1 LAHPRAARRSGS
13 HRPFPFE
20 TRLAAVKLHLE
31 ERLPCHDI
39 CEALGLSHDTLRDW
53 LRRYGELGAT
63 GLYALPS
70 ASRRRGREQVP
81 AAVKDR
87 IVELKQANPGFG
99 IRRISQVLARLLF
112 LRASPETVR
121 ATLARRQ
128 LMSPPVPARPRR
140 APAAPRFFERSTPN
154 QMWQSDIT
162 TFRIDGK
169 TVYLVG
175 FLDDY
180 SRYLTGLG
188 LYRSQTVANV
198 LETYRRA
205 AADYGPPKEML
216 TDNGRQYVA
225 WRGKT
230 RFQIELQRS
239 GIHHIR
245 ATPHHPM
252 TLGKIERFW
261 QTLKGEFLERTAFG
275 TFDEATERLHFWANW
290 YNHRRPNQGIA
301 GLCPAD
307 RYFEIRADV
316 RKAMEQGM
324 EENQLELALRGRPQ
338 RPFYMVGRLD
348 EQSVVM
354 QTRGGKL
361 VMTVSDAESHGAS
374 ELVCDLK
381 EGTVDYEDGSEEG
394 QATAAAVL
402 GNGEVPGGVAGVDRE
417 AQRLGTGPGD
427 GADLDRDQPVAGTG
441 DDRDAQ
447 RPGAPAPD
455 GSPDQ
460 PPEPPAAAAPGAH
473 LDSARG
479 GEAGPAGGR
488 AEASGGAPGQGSGA
502 AAFPVTAAVR
512 DRDGSPDGRGAGM
525 LPGDSS
531 AATAP
536 ADVPVAPVGDGQPSA
551 AGDAVRDLQEG
562 PMNHEG
568 RGEEGQA
575 PATAVPGNGEVP
587 GGAAGVDRGARRLE
601 TGPQTGPDR
610 NRPEPLA
617 GTGDDRDARGPGA
630 PAPDGSPAQPLEPP
644 APAAPGPHLITA
656 GQAGTQVAG
665 GTAGGFGAATRE
677 PGLGT
682 PAPGTM
688 TPEQVNQILRLLLGD
703 SALEVYFK
711 SMRSK
716 VLRIPES
723 GVKHAQGT
731 RPADAR
737 GAGQAPGSAHRGSPF
752 REEDGRPGGGG
763 AGGLPQDLVQV
774 GEPGSDGHDRG
785 PDRPADRAPL
795 PARCGPA
802 EAAVGVRGAG
812 PAPAG
817 GTPPDP
823 REDPGTDAHRQG
835 PSAGAGGPAACRRNP
850 SQDAEGG
857 ALRETV

>member
-1 LAHPRAARRSGS
+1 L
-13 HRPFPFE
+13 E

-31 ERLPCHDI
+31 EGLPENDI
-39 CEALGLSHDTLRDW
+39 CEALGVCRETLNDW
-53 LRRYGELGAT
+53 LKRYRRLGAE
-63 GLYALPS
+63 GLHPLSTVP
-70 ASRRRGREQVP
+70 RRRGREQVP
-81 AAVKDR
+81 AAVKDQ
-87 IVELKQANPGFG
+87 IVEIKQANPGFG
-99 IRRISQVLARLLF
+99 IRRISQMLSRLLF

-121 ATLARRQ
+121 ATLASRQ
-128 LMSPPVPARPRR
+128 LMSPPVGARPKR

-162 TFRIDGK
+162 TFRLDGK

-188 LYRSQTVANV
+188 LYRSQTVSNV
-198 LETYRRA
+198 LESYRRA

-230 RFQIELQRS
+230 RFQVELQKS

-275 TFDEATERLHFWANW
+275 SFDEAAERLRFWVNW

-324 EENQLELALRGRPQ
+324 AENQLELALRGRPQ

-354 QTRGGKL
+354 QARGGKL
-361 VMTVSDAESHGAS
+361 VMTVSDGESRGAS

-394 QATAAAVL
+394 QAPAAAVL
-402 GNGEVPGGVAGVDRE
+402 GNGEVPGGAAGVDRE

-447 RPGAPAPD
+447 RPGA
-455 GSPDQ
+455 Q
-460 PPEPPAAAAPGAH
+460 
-473 LDSARG
+473 
-479 GEAGPAGGR
+479 
-488 AEASGGAPGQGSGA
+488 
-502 AAFPVTAAVR
+502 
-512 DRDGSPDGRGAGM
+512 
-525 LPGDSS
+525 
-531 AATAP
+531 
-536 ADVPVAPVGDGQPSA
+536 
-551 AGDAVRDLQEG
+551 
-562 PMNHEG
+562 
-568 RGEEGQA
+568 
-575 PATAVPGNGEVP
+575 
-587 GGAAGVDRGARRLE
+587 
-601 TGPQTGPDR
+601 
-610 NRPEPLA
+610 
-617 GTGDDRDARGPGA
+617 
-630 PAPDGSPAQPLEPP
+630 APDGSPAQPLEPP
-644 APAAPGPHLITA
+644 AAAAPGAHLNTA
-656 GQAGTQVAG
+656 RSGEARPAGGRAEAPGGAPGQGSGDTAFPVTAAVRERDDSPGSRGAGMLPGDSAAATAQTDVPVAPVSDGQPSKASDVVRDLQEGTMGHEDRSEEGQAAAAAVPGNGDVPGSAAG
-665 GTAGGFGAATRE
+665 VDRE
-677 PGLGT
+677 AQRLGT
-682 PAPGTM
+682 GPGIPASGTI
-688 TPEQVNQILRLLLGD
+688 TPEQVTQILRLLLGD
-703 SALEVYFK
+703 SALEVYLK
-711 SMRSK
+711 SMRSNG
-716 VLRIPES
+716 LRMPES
-723 GVKHAQGT
+723 GVQYAQGT

-737 GAGQAPGSAHRGSPF
+737 GASQAPGSAHRGSPL
-752 REEDGRPGGGG
+752 REEDRRPGGGG

-774 GEPGSDGHDRG
+774 GEPGSEGHGRG

-802 EAAVGVRGAG
+802 EGAVGVRGAG

-817 GTPPDP
+817 GTPPDSG
-823 REDPGTDAHRQG
+823 EDPGTDAHRPG
-835 PSAGAGGPAACRRNP
+835 PSAGAGGPAACRRNA

-857 ALRETV
+857 ALRERV